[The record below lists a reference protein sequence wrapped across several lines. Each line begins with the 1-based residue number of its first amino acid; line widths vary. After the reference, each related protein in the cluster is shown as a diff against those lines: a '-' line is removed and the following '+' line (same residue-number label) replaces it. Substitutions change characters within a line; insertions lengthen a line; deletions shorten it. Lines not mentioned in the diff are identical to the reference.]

1 MTTVASQV
9 SSSCAPSEY
18 PSSEYKKIRVI
29 GSGTTAHVWEATHP
43 FHGTVAVKQ
52 FEQRFKFHAPTELGL
67 LSRVQGHP
75 NFPKLFDFWED
86 HKGSYIAMELMKG
99 DLLSEIENQMTIE
112 EVLKASLDIL
122 QALKHLHSIG
132 LVHFDLK
139 PENICIGHDGV
150 FKIVDMGS
158 AHTKEDMN
166 ESFQTNINSG
176 KLYLT
181 TVNYRPPEAFV
192 EVEGCKRVHDE
203 KTDIWSFGCIFYE
216 MLSDGQLF
224 EQCSDSSTCEEN
236 EQEIDEGL
244 LMMESMKELYHSP
257 IPKMLL
263 ENSLVKRSDSRL
275 SASDLILRFLSL
287 STELPTESPTELP
300 TD

>member
-99 DLLSEIENQMTIE
+99 DLLS
-112 EVLKASLDIL
+112 
-122 QALKHLHSIG
+122 
-132 LVHFDLK
+132 
-139 PENICIGHDGV
+139 
-150 FKIVDMGS
+150 
-158 AHTKEDMN
+158 
-166 ESFQTNINSG
+166 
-176 KLYLT
+176 
-181 TVNYRPPEAFV
+181 
-192 EVEGCKRVHDE
+192 
-203 KTDIWSFGCIFYE
+203 
-216 MLSDGQLF
+216 
-224 EQCSDSSTCEEN
+224 
-236 EQEIDEGL
+236 
-244 LMMESMKELYHSP
+244 
-257 IPKMLL
+257 
-263 ENSLVKRSDSRL
+263 
-275 SASDLILRFLSL
+275 
-287 STELPTESPTELP
+287 
-300 TD
+300 